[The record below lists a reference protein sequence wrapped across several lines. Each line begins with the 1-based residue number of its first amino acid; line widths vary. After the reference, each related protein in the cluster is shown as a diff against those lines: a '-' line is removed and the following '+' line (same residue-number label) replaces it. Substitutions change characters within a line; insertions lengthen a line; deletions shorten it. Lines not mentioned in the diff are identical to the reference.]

1 VTSAVML
8 YRMLIATGERPPLS
22 LLSRVPELLSLDSS
36 TSDVLPVTVA
46 LNGAVLLSDKK
57 ADTLD
62 VSPASDMV
70 STLS

>member
-1 VTSAVML
+1 M
-8 YRMLIATGERPPLS
+8 ATVEWPPLV
-22 LLSRVPELLSLDSS
+22 LLSRVSELLVPDSS

-46 LNGAVLLSDKK
+46 LNGAVLLPDKK
-57 ADTLD
+57 ADTLA